1 MIGVINHVIT
11 LVKGVKL
18 MEMKLIMKKKKLLEI
33 IKCNKKLQ
41 KKLNLSIKDYKEYSQ
56 LYSSIEIE
64 LKLNDNEHDK
74 KDTFI
79 NISTKDKKYFRI
91 YFNNSNKETKRN
103 YLKKMR
109 L

>member
-41 KKLNLSIKDYKEYSQ
+41 KN
-56 LYSSIEIE
+56 
-64 LKLNDNEHDK
+64 
-74 KDTFI
+74 
-79 NISTKDKKYFRI
+79 
-91 YFNNSNKETKRN
+91 
-103 YLKKMR
+103 
-109 L
+109 